1 MVGSILQMVSVGL
14 VIATTVVLALVLA
27 LFRRQGP
34 DLAVTRFVLKQRSLG
49 RALGVVFAGLLLLV
63 FAKTAQV
70 ALGDAESLAVVEQV
84 AELAASTLTLL
95 GLLWLARIAS
105 VPRRAPAPVR
115 VDLVGAR
122 D

>member
-1 MVGSILQMVSVGL
+1 MVSVGL

-49 RALGVVFAGLLLLV
+49 RALGVIFAGLLLLV